1 MRPSL
6 STMKKLSVAIVIFLF
21 VLTCKGQELYSQKN
35 LEQASSEDLSLYL
48 TKAQKLKKAGAVVSI
63 AGASTVIL
71 GIILMAAG
79 ESTAYVGIGMS
90 FVGLCGT
97 VIGIPILATGLSRV
111 KRTSKVWNAKFN
123 KAFIEI
129 SPGSFVDYQTH
140 NIQPGLTLRIRF

>member
-1 MRPSL
+1 
-6 STMKKLSVAIVIFLF
+6 MKKVSAAAMFVILF
-21 VLTCKGQELYSQKN
+21 ALTGQSQELYSKKN

-63 AGASTVIL
+63 AGPSTVIL

-90 FVGLCGT
+90 FVGFCGT

-129 SPGSFVDYQTH
+129 SPGSFFNYQTH
-140 NIQPGLTLRIRF
+140 NIQPGLTLRISF